1 MRMDGF
7 CVTFVNGG
15 TSAAEGLLADGSD
28 IALRTK
34 RIVCVRARARVCVC
48 YVELGEPARPGEFMN
63 N

>member
-7 CVTFVNGG
+7 CVTFVDGG

-34 RIVCVRARARVCVC
+34 RIVCVCVCVC
-48 YVELGEPARPGEFMN
+48 YVEMGEPVRLGEFMSH
-63 N
+63 